1 MNNHS
6 QVLSARWIIPVT
18 GNPIN
23 GGWVRIQGG
32 RVVEMGSKPAPCHAQ
47 PLGDV
52 AIFPGLV
59 NAHTHLEFSDCQR
72 PIGESGISLPEWIG
86 KVISTRQSSDE
97 TSREQAIGIGIGELV
112 KTGTCLAGEITTPPC
127 EYPGNESGLDLVPF
141 AEVLG
146 LSAERG
152 SQRLELAR
160 SNLRRYPQGGV
171 SPHAPYSTSRET
183 LGACF
188 ELARKH
194 HRPIAMHVAESP
206 AERELLRTGT
216 GPFADALQSLGVWEI
231 EQFPWPESPFLKLIE
246 QLASA
251 PRSLLVHG
259 NDLNESEI
267 RLLAEYPHITVV
279 FCPRTHHFFRYDS
292 HPVDQLLSSGV
303 RVALGTDSRA
313 SNPDLNLWNEVQF
326 LLNHRSDLDP
336 LSVFRMAT
344 WSGSEALGRTDIGCI
359 RPGCIAKF
367 GMVSSDASSLEDLF
381 GDCAMN
387 GYEPLWQF
395 AA

>member
-23 GGWVRIQGG
+23 GGWVRIQDG

-47 PLGDV
+47 SLGDV

-127 EYPGNESGLDLVPF
+127 EYPVNESGLDLVPF

-146 LSAERG
+146 LNAERG

-171 SPHAPYSTSRET
+171 SPHSPYSTSRET

-279 FCPRTHHFFRYDS
+279 YCPRTHHFFRYDS

-344 WSGSEALGRTDIGCI
+344 WSGSQALGRTDIGCI

-367 GMVSSDASSLEDLF
+367 GMVRSDASSLEDLF

>member
-127 EYPGNESGLDLVPF
+127 EYPVNESGLDLVPF

-160 SNLRRYPQGGV
+160 SNLRRYPQGGI
-171 SPHAPYSTSRET
+171 SPHSPYSTSRET

-279 FCPRTHHFFRYDS
+279 YCPRTHHFFRYDS

-367 GMVSSDASSLEDLF
+367 GMVRSDASSLEDLF

>member
-231 EQFPWPESPFLKLIE
+231 ERFPWPESPFLKLIE

-279 FCPRTHHFFRYDS
+279 YCPRTHHFFRYDS

-367 GMVSSDASSLEDLF
+367 GMVRSDASSLEDLF
-381 GDCAMN
+381 ADCAMN

-395 AA
+395 VA

>member
-23 GGWVRIQGG
+23 GGWVRIQDG

-171 SPHAPYSTSRET
+171 SPHSPYSTSRET

-279 FCPRTHHFFRYDS
+279 YCPRTHHFFRYDS

>member
-23 GGWVRIQGG
+23 GGWVRIQDG

-127 EYPGNESGLDLVPF
+127 EYPVNESGLDLVPF

-146 LSAERG
+146 LNAERG

-171 SPHAPYSTSRET
+171 SPHSPYSTSRET

-279 FCPRTHHFFRYDS
+279 YCPRTHHFFRYDS

-344 WSGSEALGRTDIGCI
+344 WSGSQALGRTDIGCI

-367 GMVSSDASSLEDLF
+367 GMVRSDASSLEDLF

>member
-160 SNLRRYPQGGV
+160 SNIRRYPQGGV

-367 GMVSSDASSLEDLF
+367 GMVRSDASSLEDLF